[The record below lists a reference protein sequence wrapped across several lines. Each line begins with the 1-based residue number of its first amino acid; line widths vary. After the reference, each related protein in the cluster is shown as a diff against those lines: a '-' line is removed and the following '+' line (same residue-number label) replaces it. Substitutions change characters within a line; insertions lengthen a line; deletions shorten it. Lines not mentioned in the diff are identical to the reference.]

1 MFRVHVKPSRD
12 LRNSYAKLTDILRE
26 HDQVIITNK
35 GRGEAV
41 LINIEDYADYEAY
54 VHRRYIREKLAEA
67 EAAAGKPDA
76 VWLSHEEFWDDLEV

>member
-1 MFRVHVKPSRD
+1 LYASRD
-12 LRNSYAKLTDILRE
+12 T
-26 HDQVIITNK
+26 HK

-41 LINIEDYADYEAY
+41 LISIEDY

-76 VWLSHEEFWDDLEV
+76 VILRLLKMLLTL